1 MKISE
6 QTQENYPYMTV
17 INYVDKEVVGIII
30 NQDSQI
36 TSMYD
41 YEVIR
46 SDSERKEFLEL
57 GETWWWESN
66 RKIPINIFMPNEM
79 VNFKYAIKN
88 FSTKDVKVILGP
100 VTSLHDIITKRIK
113 RKSITLVRKTRS

>member
-46 SDSERKEFLEL
+46 SDSEKKEFLEL

-113 RKSITLVRKTRS
+113 RKSITLVRKPRS

>member
-66 RKIPINIFMPNEM
+66 RKIPINIFMKLEM
-79 VNFKYAIKN
+79 SQFRHLIKS
-88 FSTKDVKVILGP
+88 FTTKDVDVLFGP
-100 VTSLHDIITKRIK
+100 VVRLNDIAQKRVK
-113 RKSITLVRKTRS
+113 RKSIQLVRKLK

>member
-17 INYVDKEVVGIII
+17 INYVDKEIVGIII

-113 RKSITLVRKTRS
+113 RKSITLVRKPRS

>member
-17 INYVDKEVVGIII
+17 INYVDKEFVGIII
-30 NQDSQI
+30 NQDAQI

-41 YEVIR
+41 YEQIR
-46 SDSERKEFLEL
+46 TEAEKKEFLEL
-57 GETWWWESN
+57 GEAWWWESN
-66 RKIPINIFMPNEM
+66 RKIPINIFMPNDM
-79 VNFKYAIKN
+79 AVFKYAIKN

-113 RKSITLVRKTRS
+113 RKSITLVRRPKG